1 MLPSKDVRKQLGG
14 DGPIDHAYT
23 LLYIGIA
30 EQRHMTN
37 LLKKT
42 LLVFL
47 SVCMLGSC
55 SYRQAK
61 DAKGKNELQYATF
74 LKMNDLD
81 DGTSITVMDPWQQ
94 GKVLQQWLLVKAD
107 SKEKAHGAL
116 RPLRR
121 VVQLLEY
128 LHLQDRI
135 VGVCDLQYILI
146 PDIQRRAKAGKIAD
160 CGNSMSPDVEKII
173 ALHPDAIIISPYEGN
188 TAITQLSRLGIPI
201 IQAADYMETSALG
214 RAEWMRYYGRLFDC
228 GARADSLFH
237 VVDSTYQSL
246 KRYAASLP
254 LGKSII
260 TERMTGNVWYMPGG
274 KSTIAALIRDAH
286 ARYAFA
292 DDQHSGSL
300 PLSLEQVIAKAG
312 QSDVWALKYNGPQP
326 LTKQTLL
333 LECKGYSVL
342 KAMKTGQIYV
352 CDCSVVPYF
361 EEVSWRPD
369 WQLREFIQLL
379 HPQAKLGKLRYYRKE
394 NN

>member
-1 MLPSKDVRKQLGG
+1 MTKFLKGYLF
-14 DGPIDHAYT
+14 IF
-23 LLYIGIA
+23 IGIC
-30 EQRHMTN
+30 
-37 LLKKT
+37 LL
-42 LLVFL
+42 
-47 SVCMLGSC
+47 SSC
-55 SYRQAK
+55 SYRRAK
-61 DAKGKNELQYATF
+61 DAKGKSDLQYATF
-74 LKMNDLD
+74 LKMDD
-81 DGTSITVMDPWQQ
+81 QGDGTSVTVMDPWQQ
-94 GKVLQQWLLVKAD
+94 GKVLQQWLLIKAG
-107 SKEKAHGAL
+107 SKEKAHGTL

-121 VVQLLEY
+121 VVVFTTSHCQLLEY

-146 PDIQRRAKAGKIAD
+146 PDIQRRAKAGKIVD

-228 GARADSLFH
+228 GERADSLFH

-246 KRYAASLP
+246 KSYAARLP

-312 QSDVWALKYNGPQP
+312 VQNGALERC
-326 LTKQTLL
+326 L
-333 LECKGYSVL
+333 V
-342 KAMKTGQIYV
+342 
-352 CDCSVVPYF
+352 
-361 EEVSWRPD
+361 
-369 WQLREFIQLL
+369 
-379 HPQAKLGKLRYYRKE
+379 
-394 NN
+394 